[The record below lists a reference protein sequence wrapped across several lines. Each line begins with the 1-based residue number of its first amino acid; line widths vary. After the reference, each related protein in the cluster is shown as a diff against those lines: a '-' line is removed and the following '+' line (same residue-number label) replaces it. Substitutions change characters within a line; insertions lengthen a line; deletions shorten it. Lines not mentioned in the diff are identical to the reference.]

1 MTQANETDRDPP
13 AALFAMPR
21 KIQAWLDIEVALA
34 HSQAELD
41 MIPTWAA
48 EEIARRGKLDQLDLP
63 ALLNDMTV
71 TRAPIVS
78 LVRFLSAACD
88 GDAGGYVHWGA
99 TTQNVMQTA
108 EVLLLRNAHCRLLHH
123 FAGCL
128 DALASHAEQG
138 ATVVMAGRTQRR
150 HALPVTFGFKVA
162 AWIDELLRHATRF
175 REAEPRVFTLVFG
188 GAVGAWHSFD
198 GQGERLQRTLAAR
211 LGLGYFAVPSR
222 SVYDHIVEYILLLG
236 LLASTCS
243 KIAQELFVLMSE
255 EYGEAYEELGAA
267 VVGSSTMPQ
276 KVNPKLSVQVI
287 ALAAQLRAQLTLA
300 LDASQVSHEGDAASS
315 QMLYAAVDT
324 ACPLA
329 LEMMRTFEELLTTL
343 RIVPE
348 AMRANLALSH
358 GLINAENMMMV
369 LARQGLGRQA
379 AHDLVHEAVLATQR
393 TGCTLG
399 DVMNNDPRVQS
410 RLTPEQV
417 HSALDPENYL
427 GDCVA
432 LARQQAQRA
441 HAKALEIRTHHQTL
455 AARH

>member
-1 MTQANETDRDPP
+1 
-13 AALFAMPR
+13 
-21 KIQAWLDIEVALA
+21 
-34 HSQAELD
+34 
-41 MIPTWAA
+41 
-48 EEIARRGKLDQLDLP
+48 
-63 ALLNDMTV
+63 
-71 TRAPIVS
+71 
-78 LVRFLSAACD
+78 
-88 GDAGGYVHWGA
+88 
-99 TTQNVMQTA
+99 
-108 EVLLLRNAHCRLLHH
+108 
-123 FAGCL
+123 
-128 DALASHAEQG
+128 
-138 ATVVMAGRTQRR
+138 
-150 HALPVTFGFKVA
+150 
-162 AWIDELLRHATRF
+162 
-175 REAEPRVFTLVFG
+175 
-188 GAVGAWHSFD
+188 
-198 GQGERLQRTLAAR
+198 
-211 LGLGYFAVPSR
+211 
-222 SVYDHIVEYILLLG
+222 
-236 LLASTCS
+236 
-243 KIAQELFVLMSE
+243 
-255 EYGEAYEELGAA
+255 
-267 VVGSSTMPQ
+267 
-276 KVNPKLSVQVI
+276 
-287 ALAAQLRAQLTLA
+287 
-300 LDASQVSHEGDAASS
+300 
-315 QMLYAAVDT
+315 